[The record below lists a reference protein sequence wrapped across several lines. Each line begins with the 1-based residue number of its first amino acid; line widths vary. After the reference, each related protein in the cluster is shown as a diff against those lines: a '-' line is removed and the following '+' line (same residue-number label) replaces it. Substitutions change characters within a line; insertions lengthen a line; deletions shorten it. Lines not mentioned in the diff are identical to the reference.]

1 MLLRIEKWE
10 EAADKDQFFRVSLT
24 DLSKAFECLSH
35 DLLIAKLHSYGISLA
50 SLKLPTD
57 YLTNRKQRTKVETS
71 YSSWEDIKHGVPQGS
86 ILGPLLFNIFVCDMF
101 LMLEHT
107 YFASYA
113 DDNTPY
119 TVNENA
125 EEVIRTLEQISKP
138 LLQWFKDNKMKLN
151 PDKCHLILS
160 GKENRGVSVGD
171 VVIKSLQN
179 EKLLGVFFDEKATF
193 GYHIENTFIKASR
206 KLQALARV
214 ATYMDLSKR
223 KYLMSAFFQ
232 FAV

>member
-10 EAADKDQFFRVSLT
+10 EAVDQDQFFGVSLT

-35 DLLIAKLHSYGISLA
+35 DLLIAKLHSYGTSLA

-107 YFASYA
+107 YFASYG
-113 DDNTPY
+113 DENTPY
-119 TVNENA
+119 TVNENTK
-125 EEVIRTLEQISKP
+125 EVIQTLEQIFKP
-138 LLQWFKDNKMKLN
+138 RLQWFKDNQMKLN
-151 PDKCHLILS
+151 PNKSHLILS
-160 GKENRGVSVGD
+160 GKENRGINVGN
-171 VVIKSLQN
+171 VFIKSSQN
-179 EKLLGVFFDEKATF
+179 EKLLGAFFDEKTTF
-193 GYHIENTFIKASR
+193 GYLIEN
-206 KLQALARV
+206 V
-214 ATYMDLSKR
+214 
-223 KYLMSAFFQ
+223 
-232 FAV
+232 

>member
-10 EAADKDQFFRVSLT
+10 EAVDKDQSFGVSLT

-71 YSSWEDIKHGVPQGS
+71 YSSWEDIEYGVPQGS

-113 DDNTPY
+113 DENTPY
-119 TVNENA
+119 TVNENTK
-125 EEVIRTLEQISKP
+125 EVIQTLEQIFKP
-138 LLQWFKDNKMKLN
+138 RLQWFKDNQMKLN
-151 PDKCHLILS
+151 PNKCRLILS
-160 GKENRGVSVGD
+160 GKENRGINVGN
-171 VVIKSLQN
+171 VFIKSSQN
-179 EKLLGVFFDEKATF
+179 EKLLGAFFDEKTTF
-193 GYHIENTFIKASR
+193 EYLIEN
-206 KLQALARV
+206 V
-214 ATYMDLSKR
+214 
-223 KYLMSAFFQ
+223 
-232 FAV
+232 

>member
-10 EAADKDQFFRVSLT
+10 EAVDKDQSFGVSLT

-107 YFASYA
+107 YFPSYA
-113 DDNTPY
+113 DENTPY
-119 TVNENA
+119 TVNENTK
-125 EEVIRTLEQISKP
+125 EVIQTLEQIFKP
-138 LLQWFKDNKMKLN
+138 RLQWFKDNQMKLN
-151 PDKCHLILS
+151 PNKCRLILS
-160 GKENRGVSVGD
+160 GKENRGIDVGN
-171 VVIKSLQN
+171 VFIKSSQN
-179 EKLLGVFFDEKATF
+179 EKLLGAFFDEKTTF
-193 GYHIENTFIKASR
+193 GYLIEN
-206 KLQALARV
+206 V
-214 ATYMDLSKR
+214 
-223 KYLMSAFFQ
+223 
-232 FAV
+232 

>member
-10 EAADKDQFFRVSLT
+10 EAADKDQSFGVSLT

-71 YSSWEDIKHGVPQGS
+71 YSSWEDIEHGVPQGS

-119 TVNENA
+119 TVNENTK
-125 EEVIRTLEQISKP
+125 EVIQTLEQIFKP
-138 LLQWFKDNKMKLN
+138 RLQWFKDNQMKLN
-151 PDKCHLILS
+151 PNKCHLILS
-160 GKENRGVSVGD
+160 GKENRGINVGN
-171 VVIKSLQN
+171 VFIKSSQN
-179 EKLLGVFFDEKATF
+179 EKLLGAFFDEKTTF
-193 GYHIENTFIKASR
+193 GYLIEN
-206 KLQALARV
+206 V
-214 ATYMDLSKR
+214 
-223 KYLMSAFFQ
+223 
-232 FAV
+232 